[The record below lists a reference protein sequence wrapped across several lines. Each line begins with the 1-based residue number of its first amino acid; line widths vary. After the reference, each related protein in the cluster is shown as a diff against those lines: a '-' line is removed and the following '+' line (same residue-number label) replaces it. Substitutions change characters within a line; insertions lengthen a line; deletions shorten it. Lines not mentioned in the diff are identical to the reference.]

1 MAHRYD
7 CIIVGAGLSGLIA
20 ARNLQRAGKN
30 VLVFE
35 AQDYVGGRM
44 LGKHITPNQ
53 YIDLGGQ
60 WVGPTQDRFL
70 ALLDEYN
77 IPRFPS
83 PLQGKVVLIYN
94 DKRQEFNGF
103 FQGFAEGD
111 RPNVSEEEWQDA
123 MKAWKTFDELSQ
135 SLSPQYPEANEEID
149 ILPH

>member
-1 MAHRYD
+1 MRHATYKE
-7 CIIVGAGLSGLIA
+7 LE
-20 ARNLQRAGKN
+20 KN

-44 LGKHITPNQ
+44 LGKHIAPNQ

-103 FQGFAEGD
+103 FSGFC
-111 RPNVSEEEWQDA
+111 RRR
-123 MKAWKTFDELSQ
+123 
-135 SLSPQYPEANEEID
+135 SP
-149 ILPH
+149 

>member
-1 MAHRYD
+1 M
-7 CIIVGAGLSGLIA
+7 
-20 ARNLQRAGKN
+20 
-30 VLVFE
+30 VFE

-44 LGKHITPNQ
+44 LGKHIAPNQ

-103 FQGFAEGD
+103 FSGFC
-111 RPNVSEEEWQDA
+111 RRR
-123 MKAWKTFDELSQ
+123 
-135 SLSPQYPEANEEID
+135 SP
-149 ILPH
+149 